1 MIRRP
6 SLNVWLEQTGAIEAL
21 LLDIDGVLL
30 STRRRLPGSRALV
43 KLLDAGGRPFL
54 LITNDGN
61 HSIEE
66 KAGRLQ
72 AAGLP
77 VGQDQI
83 VSCGH
88 AIAPLVQSSGMR
100 GQLFF
105 AMGDTGNPCYAG
117 AAGLEVT
124 RDLQRLNQCAGV
136 IIGEENYPWE
146 PVINAVTNYFIDRP
160 QAPLIIPNPDHF
172 YPGPE
177 LKIHIAAGG
186 IGRFIQQ
193 ILKAYGI
200 TISPTY
206 LGKPYAPVFRLAHDK
221 LIKRAGRAIAS
232 DKILMV
238 GDNLSA
244 DIAGGRAMG
253 YRTALLLT
261 GVTSPA
267 SLENAGPDELPD
279 MVFDRL

>member
-1 MIRRP
+1 MNRRP
-6 SLNVWLEQTGAIEAL
+6 SLNDWLEHSAAIEAL

-30 STRRRLPGSRALV
+30 STRRRLPGSRTLV
-43 KLLDAGGRPFL
+43 KLLNTGGLPYL

-66 KAGRLQ
+66 KSSRLQ

-77 VGQDQI
+77 IGRDHI

-88 AIAPLVQSSGMR
+88 AIAPLVQAGGLS

-105 AMGDTGNPCYAG
+105 AMGDTGTPCYAK
-117 AAGLEVT
+117 AAGLQIT
-124 RDLQRLNQCAGV
+124 RDLQRLDQCAGV

-177 LKIHIAAGG
+177 LKIHVAAGG
-186 IGRFIQQ
+186 VGRFIQQ

-200 TISPTY
+200 AICPTY
-206 LGKPYAPVFRLAHDK
+206 LGKPYAPVFQLAHDK
-221 LIKRAGRAIAS
+221 LMTLAGRSIAP
-232 DKILMV
+232 DQILMV

-267 SLENAGPDELPD
+267 SIDNAAPDERPD
-279 MVFDRL
+279 MVFERL